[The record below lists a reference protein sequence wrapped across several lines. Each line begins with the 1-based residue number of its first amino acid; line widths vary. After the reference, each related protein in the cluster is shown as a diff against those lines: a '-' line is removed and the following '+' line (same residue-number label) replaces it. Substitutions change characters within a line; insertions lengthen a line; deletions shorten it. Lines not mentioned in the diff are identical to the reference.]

1 MAAFRDEMER
11 RRKSYKDEVERR
23 QTEASRQRLVAAG
36 LWPAPRQEQ
45 QEARQDAQE
54 APGGQEANA
63 LMPAAPRMD
72 MAAMAAQRA
81 QAGRAMQAARLGG
94 MIDRVEQAHRDE
106 NDSRVA
112 QAREARRME
121 FARDIERMRQEA
133 LLQRLAMEQQQQA
146 SYAPPPSG
154 HMRVFNP
161 NALSWDYTDSVTF
174 GG

>member
-1 MAAFRDEMER
+1 MSAFQDEMER
-11 RRKSYKDEVERR
+11 RRKSNKDEMERR

-45 QEARQDAQE
+45 QEAPQE
-54 APGGQEANA
+54 APGGQQEQQAA
-63 LMPAAPRMD
+63 QVAPAFDMPLG
-72 MAAMAAQRA
+72 AAQRA
-81 QAGRAMQAARLGG
+81 QAGRAMQADRLGG

-121 FARDIERMRQEA
+121 FAKDIERMRQEA
-133 LLQRLAMEQQQQA
+133 LLQRLAMEQQQQP

-161 NALSWDYTDSVTF
+161 NTLSWDYTDSVTF